1 MKLNNIKVSF
11 VFENN
16 VVPYEKKQYIWKNGK
31 HTFTIYKH
39 NPKLIN
45 VTGIKSAIEIEQQ
58 KCLMEEKFKQKMVKV
73 RIDNTF
79 FSKKDYKNID
89 MIALYCIMKENK
101 DYYVNYNIELF
112 AGMYLHPINKLFPTI
127 LVFRT
132 GSFTLMGGKC
142 FKAVYESEK
151 FICCLIQK
159 FMK

>member
-1 MKLNNIKVSF
+1 
-11 VFENN
+11 
-16 VVPYEKKQYIWKNGK
+16 
-31 HTFTIYKH
+31 
-39 NPKLIN
+39 
-45 VTGIKSAIEIEQQ
+45 
-58 KCLMEEKFKQKMVKV
+58 MEEKFKQKTVKV

-89 MIALYCIMKENK
+89 MIALYRIMKENK

-132 GSFTLMGGKC
+132 GSYTLMGGKC
-142 FKAVYESEK
+142 FIAVYESEK